1 MILKNRDGPGGEERS
16 GISHLFRCAGLVLLF
31 ALLVTLVSLAYGVSP
46 PLPLERVSPALGY
59 NPALPL
65 LVAVIGYLGGRA
77 WQFAQIDPIG
87 RAVLL
92 QRMQIDLAYLALF
105 VVVTYF
111 HFVLKLQIP
120 MLRQADYDEL
130 LFSLDLRLVTVI
142 ALLSALRNK
151 IAQVLPYPDA
161 WYQLCQ
167 MGVYVL
173 SFWGHAL
180 GKRRFFHPWM
190 TASLLNLMLGAL
202 AYLVFPAIGPFL
214 YESGPNRLAFQA
226 EQVMAK
232 VATSVAED
240 GAKWLLLHGNEF
252 FTSAPAAMP
261 SLHVSIACI
270 AGYYAIRARL
280 KTRFVILPMAIWI
293 PLEAVVARWHY
304 LADVPAGVLFAM
316 AVIALSNRLCRV
328 SGTVC
333 EPVAGSRA
341 L

>member
-1 MILKNRDGPGGEERS
+1 MILKNRGRLGCEERS
-16 GISHLFRCAGLVLLF
+16 GISYLSRCAGLVLLF
-31 ALLVTLVSLAYGVSP
+31 ALLVTLVSLAHGVSL
-46 PLPLERVSPALGY
+46 PLPLERISPALGY
-59 NPALPL
+59 NPVLPL
-65 LVAVIGYLGGRA
+65 LVAVAGYLGGRI
-77 WQFAQIDPIG
+77 WQFIRVDPIG
-87 RAVLL
+87 QAALL
-92 QRMQIDLAYLALF
+92 QRLQIDLAYLALF
-105 VVVTYF
+105 VVATYF

-120 MLRQADYDEL
+120 MLRRASYDEL

-142 ALLSALRNK
+142 AWLSALRTQ

-180 GKRRFFHPWM
+180 GKRRFFYPWIN
-190 TASLLNLMLGAL
+190 ACLLNLMLGAL

-214 YESGPNRLAFQA
+214 YDSGPNRLALQA
-226 EQVMAK
+226 EQIMAQ
-232 VATSVAED
+232 VAASVAED
-240 GAKWLLLHGNEF
+240 GAKWLLLHGNAF

-270 AGYYAIRARL
+270 ASYYAFRARL
-280 KTRFVILPMAIWI
+280 KTRFVILLMAIWI

-304 LADVPAGVLFAM
+304 LADLPAGVLFAV
-316 AVIALSNRLCRV
+316 AVIALSNRLCRA
-328 SGTVC
+328 SGTGC